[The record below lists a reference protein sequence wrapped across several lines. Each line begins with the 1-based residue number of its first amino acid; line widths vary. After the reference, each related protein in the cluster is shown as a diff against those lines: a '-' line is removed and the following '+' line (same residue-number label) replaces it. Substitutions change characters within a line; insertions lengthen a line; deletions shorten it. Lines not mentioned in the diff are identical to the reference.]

1 MNAILKGHFLFN
13 FGNNE
18 ISVEEVNETIKQIF
32 KIIGTEKEFSE
43 REFLEKKVSVEAEVN
58 FEIFEDEIMEDALK
72 TMLEESKGKDES
84 FPETDFDLNFFGDFI
99 VDEGENKRIM
109 KDAIISFETGSGKL
123 IPEIISYGT
132 KHEYNRTNCIRF
144 GIDYFDE
151 EMMETEDIL
160 NYKPSYVFKRKLEGA
175 ETSFENETEWII
187 TRNVLSN
194 LGIETDN
201 RTSSKALE
209 IVRAVYKKGKFSD
222 MEEFEEKVM
231 DVIES
236 ENIEI

>member
-1 MNAILKGHFLFN
+1 
-13 FGNNE
+13 
-18 ISVEEVNETIKQIF
+18 
-32 KIIGTEKEFSE
+32 
-43 REFLEKKVSVEAEVN
+43 
-58 FEIFEDEIMEDALK
+58 
-72 TMLEESKGKDES
+72 
-84 FPETDFDLNFFGDFI
+84 
-99 VDEGENKRIM
+99 
-109 KDAIISFETGSGKL
+109 
-123 IPEIISYGT
+123 
-132 KHEYNRTNCIRF
+132 
-144 GIDYFDE
+144 
-151 EMMETEDIL
+151 METEDIL

-222 MEEFEEKVM
+222 LEDFEREVMNNIEK
-231 DVIES
+231 

>member
-32 KIIGTEKEFSE
+32 KIIGTEKDFNEKDY
-43 REFLEKKVSVEAEVN
+43 REKKISKKAEVN
-58 FEIFEDEIMEDALK
+58 FDIFERETMEEALK
-72 TMLEESKGKDES
+72 SMLEESKGKDES
-84 FPETDFDLNFFGDFI
+84 LPKTEFDLTFFGDFI
-99 VDEGENKRIM
+99 VDEGENKKIM

-194 LGIETDN
+194 LGIETN
-201 RTSSKALE
+201 NKTSSQVLE

-222 MEEFEEKVM
+222 LEDFEREVM
-231 DVIES
+231 N
-236 ENIEI
+236 NIEKEDIEI

>member
-32 KIIGTEKEFSE
+32 KIIGTEKNFNEKDYP
-43 REFLEKKVSVEAEVN
+43 EKKISKKVEVN
-58 FEIFEDEIMEDALK
+58 FDIFERETTEEALK
-72 TMLEESKGKDES
+72 SMLEESKGKDECL
-84 FPETDFDLNFFGDFI
+84 PETEFDLTFFGDFI

-109 KDAIISFETGSGKL
+109 KDTIISFETGSGKL

-144 GIDYFDE
+144 GIDFFDE
-151 EMMETEDIL
+151 EMMETEDIS
-160 NYKPSYVFKRKLEGA
+160 NYKPSYIFKRKLEGA
-175 ETSFENETEWII
+175 ETPFNNETEWII
-187 TRNVLSN
+187 TGNVLSN
-194 LGIETDN
+194 LGIEVN
-201 RTSSKALE
+201 NKTSSKALE
-209 IVRAVYKKGKFSD
+209 IVREVYKKGKFSD

-231 DVIES
+231 DVIEN

>member
-1 MNAILKGHFLFN
+1 MNTILKGIFLFN
-13 FGNNE
+13 FGKSE
-18 ISVEEVNETIKQIF
+18 ISVEEANETIKQIF
-32 KIIGTEKEFSE
+32 KIIGTEKKFSE
-43 REFLEKKVSVEAEVN
+43 REYLGKKVAAEAEVFFN
-58 FEIFEDEIMEDALK
+58 IFEHETMEEALE
-72 TMLEESKGKDES
+72 TMLRESKGKDES
-84 FPETDFDLNFFGDFI
+84 IPETDFDLTFFGDFI
-99 VDEGENKRIM
+99 VDEGENNRIM
-109 KDAIISFETGSGKL
+109 KDAVISFETGSGRL

-151 EMMETEDIL
+151 EMMETEDIS

-175 ETSFENETEWII
+175 ETSFNNETEWII
-187 TRNVLSN
+187 TGNVLNN
-194 LGIETDN
+194 LGIETN
-201 RTSSKALE
+201 NKTSSQVLE

-231 DVIES
+231 DVIEK

>member
-32 KIIGTEKEFSE
+32 KIIGTEKDFNEKDYP
-43 REFLEKKVSVEAEVN
+43 EKKISEEAEVN
-58 FEIFEDEIMEDALK
+58 FDIFEHETMEEALK
-72 TMLEESKGKDES
+72 SMLEESKGKDEKL
-84 FPETDFDLNFFGDFI
+84 PETAFDLTFFGDFI

-132 KHEYNRTNCIRF
+132 KHEYNRTNCVRF

-151 EMMETEDIL
+151 EMMETEDIS
-160 NYKPSYVFKRKLEGA
+160 NYKPAYVFKRKLEGA
-175 ETSFENETEWII
+175 ETSFENETEWIV
-187 TRNVLSN
+187 TENVLSN
-194 LGIETDN
+194 LGIEVSN
-201 RTSSKALE
+201 KTSSQVLAV
-209 IVRAVYKKGKFSD
+209 VREVYKKGKFSD
-222 MEEFEEKVM
+222 MEDFEREV
-231 DVIES
+231 VN
-236 ENIEI
+236 NIEKEDIEI

>member
-18 ISVEEVNETIKQIF
+18 ISTEEINETIKQIF
-32 KIIGTEKEFSE
+32 KIIGTEKDFSE
-43 REFLEKKVSVEAEVN
+43 KDYPEKKISEEAEVN
-58 FEIFEDEIMEDALK
+58 FDIFEHDTFEEALK
-72 TMLEESKGKDES
+72 SMLEDSKGKNES
-84 FPETDFDLNFFGDFI
+84 LPEIEFDLTFFGDFI

-132 KHEYNRTNCIRF
+132 KHEYNRTNCVRF

-151 EMMETEDIL
+151 EMMETEDVS

-175 ETSFENETEWII
+175 ETSFKNETEWII
-187 TRNVLSN
+187 TGNILSN

-201 RTSSKALE
+201 KTSSKALE

-222 MEEFEEKVM
+222 MEEFEKKVM
-231 DVIES
+231 NVIEN

>member
-84 FPETDFDLNFFGDFI
+84 FPETDFDLTFFGDFI

>member
-1 MNAILKGHFLFN
+1 M
-13 FGNNE
+13 
-18 ISVEEVNETIKQIF
+18 EE
-32 KIIGTEKEFSE
+32 
-43 REFLEKKVSVEAEVN
+43 
-58 FEIFEDEIMEDALK
+58 ALK
-72 TMLEESKGKDES
+72 SMLEESKGKDES
-84 FPETDFDLNFFGDFI
+84 LPETDFDLTFFGDFI

-109 KDAIISFETGSGKL
+109 KDAIISFEAGSGKL

-151 EMMETEDIL
+151 EMMETEDVL

-175 ETSFENETEWII
+175 ETPFENETEWII

-201 RTSSKALE
+201 RTSSKVLE
-209 IVRAVYKKGKFSD
+209 IVREVYKKGKFSD

-231 DVIES
+231 DVIEN

>member
-43 REFLEKKVSVEAEVN
+43 KDYPEKKISEEAEVN
-58 FEIFEDEIMEDALK
+58 FDIFERETMEEALK
-72 TMLEESKGKDES
+72 SMLEESKGKDEKL
-84 FPETDFDLNFFGDFI
+84 PETDFDLTFFGDFI

-151 EMMETEDIL
+151 EMMETEDIS

-194 LGIETDN
+194 FGIETDN
-201 RTSSKALE
+201 RTSSKVLE
-209 IVRAVYKKGKFSD
+209 IVREVYKKGKFSD

-231 DVIES
+231 DVIEN

>member
-1 MNAILKGHFLFN
+1 MNAILKGNFLFN
-13 FGNNE
+13 FGNDE
-18 ISVEEVNETIKQIF
+18 ISVEEANETIKKIF
-32 KIIGTEKEFSE
+32 KIIGTEKDFNEKDYP
-43 REFLEKKVSVEAEVN
+43 EKKISEEAEVN
-58 FEIFEDEIMEDALK
+58 FDIFERETMEEALK
-72 TMLEESKGKDES
+72 SMLEESKGKDEKL
-84 FPETDFDLNFFGDFI
+84 PETDFDLTFFGDFI

-151 EMMETEDIL
+151 EMMETEDIS

-175 ETSFENETEWII
+175 ETSFENEIEWII

-194 LGIETDN
+194 FGIETDN
-201 RTSSKALE
+201 RTSSKVLE
-209 IVRAVYKKGKFSD
+209 IVREVYKKGKFSD

-231 DVIES
+231 DVIKN

>member
-13 FGNNE
+13 FGNGE
-18 ISVEEVNETIKQIF
+18 ISVEETNETIKQIF
-32 KIIGTEKEFSE
+32 KIIGTEKDFNEKDYP
-43 REFLEKKVSVEAEVN
+43 EKKISEEVEVN
-58 FEIFEDEIMEDALK
+58 FDIFEHETMEEALK
-72 TMLEESKGKDES
+72 SMLEESKGKDEKL
-84 FPETDFDLNFFGDFI
+84 PETDFDLIFFGDFI

-132 KHEYNRTNCIRF
+132 KHKYNRTNCVRF

-151 EMMETEDIL
+151 EMLETEDIS
-160 NYKPSYVFKRKLEGA
+160 NYKPSYIFKRKLEGA

-187 TRNVLSN
+187 TGNVLSN

-201 RTSSKALE
+201 KTSSKVLE
-209 IVRAVYKKGKFSD
+209 IVRVVYRKGKFSD
-222 MEEFEEKVM
+222 TEELEEKVM
-231 DVIES
+231 DLIEN

>member
-1 MNAILKGHFLFN
+1 MNAILKGNFLFN
-13 FGNNE
+13 FGNSE
-18 ISVEEVNETIKQIF
+18 ISVEEANETIKKIF

-43 REFLEKKVSVEAEVN
+43 KDYFKKKVSAEAEVN
-58 FEIFEDEIMEDALK
+58 FDIFERETMEEALK
-72 TMLEESKGKDES
+72 SMLEESKGKDES
-84 FPETDFDLNFFGDFI
+84 LPETDFDLTFFGDFI
-99 VDEGENKRIM
+99 VNEGKNKKIM

-144 GIDYFDE
+144 GIDFFDE
-151 EMMETEDIL
+151 EMMEKEDIL
-160 NYKPSYVFKRKLEGA
+160 NYKPSYIFKRKLEGA

-194 LGIETDN
+194 LEIETDN
-201 RTSSKALE
+201 RTSSKVLE

-222 MEEFEEKVM
+222 MEELEEKVM
-231 DVIES
+231 NVIEN

>member
-1 MNAILKGHFLFN
+1 MNAILKGNFLFN
-13 FGNNE
+13 FGNSE
-18 ISVEEVNETIKQIF
+18 ISVEEANETIKKIF

-84 FPETDFDLNFFGDFI
+84 FPETDFDLTFFGDFI

-209 IVRAVYKKGKFSD
+209 IVREVYKKGKFSD

-231 DVIES
+231 DVIEN

>member
-13 FGNNE
+13 FGNGE
-18 ISVEEVNETIKQIF
+18 ISVEETNETIKQIF

-43 REFLEKKVSVEAEVN
+43 KDYFEKKVSAEAEVN
-58 FEIFEDEIMEDALK
+58 FDIFEHNTMEEALK
-72 TMLEESKGKDES
+72 SMLEESKGKDEKL
-84 FPETDFDLNFFGDFI
+84 PETDFVLIFFGDFI

-132 KHEYNRTNCIRF
+132 KYEYNRTNCVRF

-151 EMMETEDIL
+151 EMLETEDIS
-160 NYKPSYVFKRKLEGA
+160 NYKPSYIFKRKLEGA

-187 TRNVLSN
+187 TGNVLSN

-201 RTSSKALE
+201 KTSSKVLE
-209 IVRAVYKKGKFSD
+209 IVRAVYRKGKFSD
-222 MEEFEEKVM
+222 TEELEEKVM
-231 DVIES
+231 DLIEN

>member
-1 MNAILKGHFLFN
+1 MNTILKGHFLFN

-18 ISVEEVNETIKQIF
+18 ISNEEKNEVIKKIF

-43 REFLEKKVSVEAEVN
+43 KEYLGKKVSAEAEVI
-58 FEIFEDEIMEDALK
+58 FDIFEHETMENALK
-72 TMLEESKGKDES
+72 TMLEESEGKDIVI
-84 FPETDFDLNFFGDFI
+84 PETDFDLTFFGNFI

-109 KDAIISFETGSGKL
+109 KDAVISFETASGRL
-123 IPEIISYGT
+123 IPEIINYGT
-132 KHEYNRTNCIRF
+132 KHEYNRTNCVRF

-151 EMMETEDIL
+151 EMMETEDAS

-175 ETSFENETEWII
+175 ETSFNNETEWII
-187 TRNVLSN
+187 TGNVLSN
-194 LGIETDN
+194 LGIETN
-201 RTSSKALE
+201 NKTSSKALE

-231 DVIES
+231 NLIEK